1 MTISFTVPGKPQ
13 GKARPRFDG
22 RSGRTYTPKNTKD
35 YEKFVR
41 HCYVYCYGNE
51 LRNYLCFSGEIEAT
65 ITAYFPVPKS
75 VSKAKRTA
83 MLAGKTNPTSKPDAD
98 NIIKAVLDALNG
110 YAYKDD
116 SAVVKVTA
124 VKKYSEFP
132 RVEVTL
138 TGGGENE
145 K

>member
-1 MTISFTVPGKPQ
+1 MKISFTVLGKPQ

-22 RSGRTYTPKNTKD
+22 RSGRTYTPKGTKE
-35 YEKFVR
+35 YEELVR
-41 HCYVYCYGNE
+41 SCY
-51 LRNYLCFSGEIEAT
+51 LRAHKNACLSGEITAE
-65 ITAYFPVPKS
+65 ITAYFLVPKS
-75 VSKAKRTA
+75 VSKTKRAA
-83 MLAGKTNPTSKPDAD
+83 MIAGKINPTSKPDAD

-124 VKKYSEFP
+124 TKKYSEFP

-138 TGGGENE
+138 TDSTETE
-145 K
+145 E

>member
-1 MTISFTVPGKPQ
+1 MKISLTVLGKPQ

-22 RSGRTYTPKNTKD
+22 RSGRTYTPKGTKE
-35 YEKFVR
+35 YEELVR
-41 HCYVYCYGNE
+41 SCY
-51 LRNYLCFSGEIEAT
+51 LRTHKNVCLLGEITAE
-65 ITAYFPVPKS
+65 ITAYFLVPKS
-75 VSKAKRTA
+75 VSKTKRTA
-83 MLAGKTNPTSKPDAD
+83 MIAGKINPTSKPDAD

-124 VKKYSEFP
+124 TKKYSEFP

-138 TGGGENE
+138 TDSTKTEE
-145 K
+145 

>member
-22 RSGRTYTPKNTKD
+22 RSGRAYTPKNTKD

-41 HCYVYCYGNE
+41 HCYVYCYENE
-51 LRNYLCFSGEIEAT
+51 VRNYSRLSGEIEAT

-75 VSKAKRTA
+75 VSKSKRAA
-83 MLAGKTNPTSKPDAD
+83 MLAGRINPAAKPDAD
-98 NIIKAVLDALNG
+98 NIIKAILDALNG

-116 SAVVKVTA
+116 SAVTKVTA
-124 VKKYSEFP
+124 VKRYGEFP
-132 RVEVTL
+132 MVEVTL
-138 TGGGENE
+138 TGDVEN
-145 K
+145 

>member
-1 MTISFTVPGKPQ
+1 MKISFTVHGKPQ

-22 RSGRTYTPKNTKD
+22 RSGRTYTPKGTRT
-35 YEKFVR
+35 YEQFVR
-41 HCYVYCYGNE
+41 AA
-51 LRNYLCFSGEIEAT
+51 YLEKYRSVRLSGEITAE
-65 ITAYFPVPKS
+65 ITAYFLIPKS
-75 VSKAKRTA
+75 VSKTKRTA
-83 MLAGKTNPTSKPDAD
+83 MIAGNTNPTSKPDAD

-124 VKKYSEFP
+124 MKKYSEFP

-138 TGGGENE
+138 TDGIETE
-145 K
+145 E